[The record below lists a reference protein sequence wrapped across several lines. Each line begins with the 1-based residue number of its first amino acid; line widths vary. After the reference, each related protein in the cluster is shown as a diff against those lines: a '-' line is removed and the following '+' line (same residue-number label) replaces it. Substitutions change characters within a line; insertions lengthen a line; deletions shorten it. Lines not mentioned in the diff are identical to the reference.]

1 MFVYLA
7 NSCDFPDLH
16 EKRYKINIYY
26 PFGDSF
32 KLYPDPLLN
41 VLSYVDL
48 TLVKEFRVS
57 EFQRLI
63 KANYTINYCKR
74 SVQE

>member
-41 VLSYVDL
+41 VLSW
-48 TLVKEFRVS
+48 T
-57 EFQRLI
+57 
-63 KANYTINYCKR
+63 
-74 SVQE
+74 

>member
-7 NSCDFPDLH
+7 NSCDFLDLH

-41 VLSYVDL
+41 VLHGL
-48 TLVKEFRVS
+48 NFAKRIPS
-57 EFQRLI
+57 E
-63 KANYTINYCKR
+63 
-74 SVQE
+74 